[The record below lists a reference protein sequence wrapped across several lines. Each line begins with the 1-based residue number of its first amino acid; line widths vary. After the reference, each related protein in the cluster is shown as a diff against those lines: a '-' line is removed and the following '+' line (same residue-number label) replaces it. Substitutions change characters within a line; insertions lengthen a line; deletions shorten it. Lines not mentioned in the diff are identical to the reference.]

1 MKQYDLII
9 VGAGPAG
16 LTAAVYARRAG
27 KSVLVL
33 EKDTFGGQITFSP
46 KLENYPGFSEI
57 SGNELAQRMLEQ
69 ALALEAD
76 IDLDTVLHVGGGEL
90 KTVTGEN
97 AVYHARSVII
107 ASGAK
112 HRRLGLPDEE
122 RFIGNGISFCAVCD
136 GAFYKGQHVALV
148 GGGNTALQEAVLH
161 SESCAKLTVNQNL
174 AYLTGERRMIDALA
188 ARDNIEY
195 RYSTVVTA
203 YEGESELTALRLL
216 NTETQQTSV
225 LPVDGVFLAVG
236 TEPENAPFA
245 EVAALDAAGYIQA
258 DERCLTGT
266 DGVFAAGDCRT
277 KQYRQVANRAW
288 QRQQIS
294 TGDVQPE
301 DIRMLFPVLEG
312 KEQELTLLYKVAQTA
327 EGIRGAVRLF
337 GNAYDSGN
345 YDFAGIVQMAKMMH
359 LDLKGAEKAVRA

>member
-277 KQYRQVANRAW
+277 KQYRQVATA
-288 QRQQIS
+288 
-294 TGDVQPE
+294 
-301 DIRMLFPVLEG
+301 
-312 KEQELTLLYKVAQTA
+312 VAD
-327 EGIRGAVRLF
+327 GAAAALSACR
-337 GNAYDSGN
+337 Y
-345 YDFAGIVQMAKMMH
+345 
-359 LDLKGAEKAVRA
+359 LDR